1 MKCICDIIFELIIRR
16 DAKEGGEDRA
26 AYRRAPGEGDKE
38 RGNPYPDLIS
48 DIRKKFIVMSVV
60 CQLAVL
66 PIRLVLV
73 RT

>member
-1 MKCICDIIFELIIRR
+1 MKCMFDIIFELIIRR

-38 RGNPYPDLIS
+38 RGNPFPDLIS
-48 DIRKKFIVMSVV
+48 NTKKKFIVVSVIF
-60 CQLAVL
+60 QLAVS